1 MASEKKIVLI
11 TGGTPPLFHMLAQP
25 LHRRTDIHTANSGLG
40 YEVVKALY
48 ATDVPYELVI
58 GTRTL
63 SKGDEA
69 LATLKTEV
77 TSSPSTL
84 STLQVDLASDASLE
98 AAVKTIAD
106 KHGRLD
112 VLINN
117 AGAGFD
123 GDIRDGKKS
132 IREAFNASWDTNV
145 SGTQVLTTLAAPL
158 LLKSADPRLMF
169 VTSGTSSLAETQ
181 PENWGELKHILG
193 RINSS
198 PGKGWP
204 KAKELNPITSYRS
217 TKTGLNMLMR
227 DWARLLKEDGVKV
240 WAISPGFLAT
250 GLGGVGKEQLLK
262 MGAQEPYVGGQF
274 IRDVV
279 EGKRDHD
286 TGKVVRSMMNQSW

>member
-11 TGGTPPLFHMLAQP
+11 TG
-25 LHRRTDIHTANSGLG
+25 ANSGLG

-98 AAVKTIAD
+98 AAVKTIAE
-106 KHGRLD
+106 KHDGRLD

-181 PENWGELKHILG
+181 PENWGELKHILS

-198 PGKGWP
+198 PEKGWP

-227 DWARLLKEDGVKV
+227 EWTRLLKEDGVKV

-279 EGKRDHD
+279 QGKRDHD
-286 TGKVVRSMMNQSW
+286 TGKVVRSTMNQTW

>member
-11 TGGTPPLFHMLAQP
+11 TG
-25 LHRRTDIHTANSGLG
+25 ANSGLG

-58 GTRTL
+58 GTRTV

-69 LATLKTEV
+69 IATLRTEV
-77 TSSPSTL
+77 PSSSSTV
-84 STLQVDLASDASLE
+84 STMQVDLSSDASLE
-98 AAVKTIAD
+98 AAVKTLSE
-106 KHGRLD
+106 KYGRLD

-117 AGAGFD
+117 AGASFD
-123 GDIRDGKKS
+123 GSIRDGKMS

-145 SGTQVLTTLAAPL
+145 SGTQVLTTLAVPL
-158 LLKSADPRLMF
+158 LLKSSDPRLMF
-169 VTSGTSSLAETQ
+169 VTSGTSSLAETE
-181 PENWGELKHILG
+181 PANWGGLKHILG

-198 PGKGWP
+198 PEKGWP
-204 KAKELNPITSYRS
+204 KTKELNPITSYRS

-227 DWARLLKEDGVKV
+227 EWTRILKEDGVKV

-262 MGAQEPYVGGQF
+262 MGALDPSVGGQF

-286 TGKVVRSMMNQSW
+286 TV